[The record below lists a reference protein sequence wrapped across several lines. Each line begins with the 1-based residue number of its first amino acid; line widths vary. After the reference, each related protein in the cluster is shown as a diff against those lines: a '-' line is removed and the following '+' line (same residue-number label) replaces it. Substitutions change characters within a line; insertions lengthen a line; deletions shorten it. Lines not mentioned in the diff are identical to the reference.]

1 MSTESH
7 IAGETMALGNYACD
21 KAMHLT
27 ADHHEHLILSEKSKS
42 IHLDCQGVSLLQ
54 GAGYPDFIHR
64 GLNDIEQKFKTLRRL
79 KFLLRDGVFR
89 PSLFKPTPHFNKLS
103 NNLIALEGWQNSCQQ
118 REIAIRIFG
127 IKTVNEQWGQGSDY
141 LRARVHRHIKRG
153 IHMMNGGYLKLLNS
167 R

>member
-7 IAGETMALGNYACD
+7 IVGETMALADFSCD
-21 KAMHLT
+21 KALHLT
-27 ADHHEHLILSEKSKS
+27 ADHHEHLILSEISKS
-42 IHLDCQGVSLLQ
+42 IHLDCEGDSLLQ
-54 GAGYPDFIHR
+54 GPGYFDFVHR
-64 GLNDIEQKFKTLRRL
+64 GLNDIERKFQTLRRL
-79 KFLLRDGVFR
+79 KFFLQDGVFR
-89 PSLFKPTPHFNKLS
+89 PSLFKPTPHFEKLS
-103 NNLIALEGWQNSCQQ
+103 NNLIALDGWQNSDQQ